1 MPLLGKVQKQ
11 KAPANWPEP
20 LYWHDFARL
29 LELGRDALELGV
41 QRGAEAVHDRDDRDR
56 NSSSNQAVLD
66 RRGARVV
73 LNETNEE
80 VFHR

>member
-1 MPLLGKVQKQ
+1 MYLRRR
-11 KAPANWPEP
+11 PE
-20 LYWHDFARL
+20 L

-56 NSSSNQAVLD
+56 DASSDQAIFD
-66 RRGARVV
+66 GRRAGVV
-73 LNETNEE
+73 LNETNQE